1 VDRCKIQLCTDVLIL
16 WFSTFKGNASLT
28 PVSYKYE
35 AGHAWVMIDN
45 PPVNATSR
53 AVRSGLLDA
62 VGRSVRDGCRTG
74 MIICKGKT
82 FVAGGDI
89 SEFGKP
95 ALEPHLPD
103 VYQSIEQSPVIW
115 ASALHG
121 TVLGGGFELAMACH
135 VRVALGGTRFGL
147 PEVNLGLVPGAGG
160 TQRLPRLVGA
170 ELAADLASSGRLID
184 AQALLAAG
192 GLDAVVDADLV
203 EHTRLMLDT
212 TTSQPMAVSERR
224 VVPVA
229 EDFFETFKLQAKKKS
244 KGAIAPLLNVNA
256 VQWSCDTEFSDGQK
270 RERTLHLKL
279 RDSDQSVALRH
290 VFFAER
296 SVSKPEVIKNVE
308 PRQIDHVTVV
318 GGGLMGAGIAASCLN
333 AGFTV
338 HLLEVDNKSVAAA
351 KQRVRDLLDGALKR
365 GKINKQRHEK
375 QTEAFSCGSDY
386 QAAAKTNIAIEAV
399 FEDMAVKQQ
408 VFKKL
413 NDTIRKSALLATN
426 TSYLDPELIADGIG
440 NPERIIG
447 LHFFSPA
454 HIMKLLEIV
463 RTRATSASTLST
475 AFHFARRL
483 GKVGVLSGVCDG
495 FIGNRMLAAFRRQG
509 DYLLADGA
517 TPAQV
522 DAAMRSYGLPMGP
535 YELQDLT
542 GLQIGWANRKRLEP
556 DRSPAER
563 YVNIADKLCEQE
575 RFGQRTGRGWYRYKA
590 NDRTPIVDDEVTQL
604 VKDYSTQH
612 GIVRRSFTELE
623 IQNSMIAV
631 MANEGMR
638 ILEEGIAERPSDI
651 DIVKIHGYG
660 FPRWRG
666 GPMHAAQVQGREVI
680 VRWLSEADRQSPGS
694 WVFAKHF
701 GG

>member
-1 VDRCKIQLCTDVLIL
+1 M
-16 WFSTFKGNASLT
+16 T
-28 PVSYKYE
+28 PVSYKKE
-35 AGHAWVMIDN
+35 ADHAWVMINN

-53 AVRSGLLDA
+53 EVRSGLQDA
-62 VGRSVRDGCRTG
+62 VSKSVSDGCRTG

-95 ALEPHLPD
+95 AQVPHLPD
-103 VYQSIEQSPVIW
+103 VYRHIERSPVIW
-115 ASALHG
+115 AAALHG

-135 VRVALGGTRFGL
+135 IRVALRGTRFGL
-147 PEVNLGLVPGAGG
+147 PEVNLGLIPGAGG

-184 AQALLAAG
+184 AQALFNAG
-192 GLDAVVDADLV
+192 GLDAVVNGELV
-203 EHTRLMLDT
+203 NQTLIILQAT
-212 TTSQPMAVSERR
+212 AAQPLSVSERGIM
-224 VVPVA
+224 PVSA
-229 EDFFETFKLQAKKKS
+229 DFFETFKLQTKKKA
-244 KGAIAPLLNVNA
+244 KGAGAPLMNLDA
-256 VQWSCDTEFSDGQK
+256 VQWACDTDFDDGQQ
-270 RERTLHLKL
+270 RERKLHLEL
-279 RDSDQSVALRH
+279 RDSDQSIALRH

-296 SVSKPEVIKNVE
+296 SVLKPDVIKDVKGRKVE
-308 PRQIDHVTVV
+308 HVTVV
-318 GGGLMGAGIAASCLN
+318 GGGLMGAGIAAACLN
-333 AGFTV
+333 AEFRV
-338 HLLEVDNKSVAAA
+338 HLLEVDDQSVAAA
-351 KQRVRDLLDGALKR
+351 KARVAELLAGALQR
-365 GKINKQRHEK
+365 GKIDQKAYQKQIES
-375 QTEAFSCGSDY
+375 FSCGSDY
-386 QAAAKTNIAIEAV
+386 QAVADTDIAIEAV
-399 FEDMAVKQQ
+399 FEDIKIKKQ

-413 NDTIRKSALLATN
+413 SEHISTDALLATN
-426 TSYLDPELIADGIG
+426 TSYLDPELIADGIS
-440 NPERIIG
+440 NPERIVG

-454 HIMKLLEIV
+454 HIMKLLEII
-463 RTRATSASTLST
+463 RTRATSATVLATSFEFAKRLS
-475 AFHFARRL
+475 
-483 GKVGVLSGVCDG
+483 KVGVLSGVCDG

-590 NDRTPIVDDEVTQL
+590 NDRTPIVDEEVTQL